1 MTLDPQVTQYALM
14 ALVLAAAALLQGT
27 VGFAYALLATPLLT
41 CIGIPLPQTLATVA
55 TASLV
60 QCVVGVRQL
69 GPDVPWSS
77 VLSGTLVRYAGTLAG
92 SLVLLSIVALPKD
105 ELRLVVGCVVVA
117 IVLTQL
123 ALRVRPA
130 AKLHPAWAWVAFS
143 TSGLLAGLTGMG
155 GPPLVMWATAHDWP
169 MRRVRGF
176 LFAMFAFALPFQLLL
191 LWLLFPSDTLCGM
204 RDGFYLTPLVLLSS
218 LAGVWLGN
226 RVPGDWLRAAIYG
239 VLIATAAG
247 LVVPALTSLLR

>member
-1 MTLDPQVTQYALM
+1 MTLDPQVTQYVLM
-14 ALVLAAAALLQGT
+14 ALVLAAAAVLQGT

-41 CIGIPLPQTLATVA
+41 GIGLPLPRIMAMVA

-69 GPDVPWSS
+69 GPDVPWPL

-92 SLVLLSIVALPKD
+92 SLVLLCIVALPRD
-105 ELRLVVGCVVVA
+105 ELRLVVGCVVAA
-117 IVLTQL
+117 IVLAQL

-130 AKLHPAWAWVAFS
+130 AALHAVWAWVAFAA
-143 TSGLLAGLTGMG
+143 SGLLAGLTGMG
-155 GPPLVMWATAHDWP
+155 GPPLVIWATAHDWP

-176 LFAMFAFALPFQLLL
+176 LFAMFVFALPFQLLL
-191 LWLLFPSDTLCGM
+191 LWLMFPSDTLGGM

-218 LAGVWLGN
+218 VAGVWLGN
-226 RVPGDWLRAAIYG
+226 RVPGPWLRAAIYG
-239 VLIATAAG
+239 VLIASAAG
-247 LVVPALTSLLR
+247 LVVPALLDFLR